1 MRRIILI
8 ILLALLFLSCR
19 STKTTDT
26 TIIKDSIRT
35 STQLNIIK
43 GGVNLMRLES
53 PCDSLGNLRPIF
65 YESLLGSLKTTIQSD
80 KGSILI
86 EQEQKQD
93 TIYKEK
99 LVYKDKLIYKDK
111 LVEVEKRY
119 IPKWVWYNLAL
130 SVLLIGWTFRRF
142 IPALNIFR

>member
-1 MRRIILI
+1 MKFKI
-8 ILLALLFLSCR
+8 ILLISLLFISCK

-26 TIIKDSIRT
+26 TIVKDSIRT

-43 GGVNLMRLES
+43 GGVNLMRFES

-65 YESLLGSLKTTIQSD
+65 YNSSLGSLKTTIQSD

-86 EQEQKQD
+86 KQEQKPD

-130 SVLLIGWTFRRF
+130 SILLIGWTFRRF